1 VRPGVCAA
9 AKRGD
14 ILFMAAAAT
23 RMTAEDLTRA
33 RALLGLSP
41 GELAAEMGLTEPVV
55 RAWEDGS
62 LRIPQ
67 EYAIQIVWRAAVAER
82 QAALVS
88 SGLPECTWVARWMD
102 LAPPHGPAQREHL
115 DALRRHAAVCP
126 QCTAR
131 ARFIE
136 QNFPPMPDLPVP
148 TPLRVLRVAGKWLK
162 RLPQW
167 LRAAVVGAV
176 AVGIFT
182 ILRVAG
188 MAVAGEGPS
197 PLSALLLVAGS
208 IVGGAYLGAVAGIT
222 YAIVRDPLRK
232 IGRAGDYVAGI
243 LCVWA
248 YLLASV
254 IPMQLLT
261 ERPAFATPEDAAAI
275 AFGGAVVGVIIGH
288 LWFRRR

>member
-1 VRPGVCAA
+1 
-9 AKRGD
+9 
-14 ILFMAAAAT
+14 
-23 RMTAEDLTRA
+23 MTAEDLTRV

-67 EYAIQIVWRAAVAER
+67 QYAIQIVWRAAVAER
-82 QAALVS
+82 QAALAS

-102 LAPPHGPAQREHL
+102 VAPPRGPAQRGHL

-126 QCTAR
+126 HCTAR
-131 ARFIE
+131 AHFIE

-148 TPLRVLRVAGKWLK
+148 APIRALRAAGKVLK

-167 LRAAVVGAV
+167 LRATVVGAV
-176 AVGIFT
+176 AVGLFA

-188 MAVAGEGPS
+188 MTIAGEAPS
-197 PLSALLLVAGS
+197 LVDATLLIAGS

-232 IGRAGDYVAGI
+232 IGRAGDYVTGI

-261 ERPAFATPEDAAAI
+261 GRPAFATPEEAGAV
-275 AFGGAVVGVIIGH
+275 AFGGAVVGAIIGH